1 LTPAADNA
9 ATGPSLYPC
18 GRPLLAMPDP
28 LPLVVLGATGSIGRQ
43 TLDLVRRH
51 PDRLQ
56 VAAVACRG
64 SVDVLADELK
74 ALAAACP
81 DHPLPLV
88 AVTDE
93 AARER
98 AARALDLGDRLLP
111 AGRAGLLEAVTAAPG
126 ARCLVNGL
134 VGAAGLE
141 PTLAAADRGMRIA
154 LANKESLVV
163 GGDLVAAAV
172 RRGGAEILPVDS
184 EHSAI
189 AQCLSGRREDE
200 VERLILTASGGPFR
214 TTPAAELADV
224 SLERVLDHPTWNM
237 GPKITVDS
245 ATLMN
250 KGLEVI
256 EAHHLFGL
264 PYDRI
269 AVVVHPGSI
278 VHSLVEFVDGAL
290 LAQLGT
296 PDMRIP
302 LQYAVAGERH
312 WPLETGRLDLLAVGE
327 LRFEAPDTDRF
338 PCLRLA
344 REAGEQGGSAPIV
357 LNAANEVAVAA
368 LLAGAINY
376 ADIPRIIAAVLA
388 DTAPAPVADLE
399 TALAVDADA
408 RARAQALAHGGG
420 APGTGGR
427 DAARR

>member
-1 LTPAADNA
+1 MTPAADNA

-111 AGRAGLLEAVTAAPG
+111 AGRAGLLEAVTAASG